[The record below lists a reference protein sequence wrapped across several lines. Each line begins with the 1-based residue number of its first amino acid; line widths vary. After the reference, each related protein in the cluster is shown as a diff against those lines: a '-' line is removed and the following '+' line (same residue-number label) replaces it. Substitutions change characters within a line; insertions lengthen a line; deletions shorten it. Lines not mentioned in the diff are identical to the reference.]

1 MTTRY
6 TQDEWLAIFD
16 TAERSISDV
25 HVDYKAPSVGT
36 AAFAKTID
44 HTLLKPEATE
54 KQIAT
59 LCEEATRH
67 NFKVCNLFIM
77 DTSMHLEFNM
87 LRSMRVRYWKSRRC

>member
-16 TAERSISDV
+16 TAERSLSDA
-25 HVDYKAPSVGT
+25 HVDYKAPGVGT

-59 LCEEATRH
+59 LCEEASRH
-67 NFKVCNLFIM
+67 NFKVCNFLL
-77 DTSMHLEFNM
+77 SM
-87 LRSMRVRYWKSRRC
+87 VRCIRASVCYDA